1 MRAAFERLAASVLG
15 RLGQEAMLVRAS
27 GPSVPIR
34 VNIERGVEVMGQF
47 NDAVMLRDV
56 ATLDA
61 RADPKV
67 GDQVQTPQG
76 RFALDGL
83 LQNNGYTLRFTVQP
97 LP

>member
-67 GDQVQTPQG
+67 GDLEM
-76 RFALDGL
+76 AS
-83 LQNNGYTLRFTVQP
+83 NGTKSCTGTAKSTDFKLCWP
-97 LP
+97 